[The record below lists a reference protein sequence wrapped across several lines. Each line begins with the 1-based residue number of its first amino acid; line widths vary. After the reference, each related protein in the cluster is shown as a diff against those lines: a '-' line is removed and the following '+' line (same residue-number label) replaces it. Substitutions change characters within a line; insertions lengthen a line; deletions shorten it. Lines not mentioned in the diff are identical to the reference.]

1 MRAYGAI
8 NLRQVPLR
16 LRDQFHALCAL
27 RGTSMTR
34 RLIELIEADVEHAI
48 EDGTYLPVVTRS
60 SNEQARQSADEAGAG
75 QRELFSEQSGKA
87 IK

>member
-16 LRDQFHALCAL
+16 LRDQFHAVCAL

-34 RLIELIEADVEHAI
+34 RLIELIEADVERALD
-48 EDGTYLPVVTRS
+48 EGAYLPVTTRS
-60 SNEQARQSADEAGAG
+60 RVRDSADRERADV
-75 QRELFSEQSGKA
+75 QRELFPEHSPHDES
-87 IK
+87 

>member
-16 LRDQFHALCAL
+16 LRDQFHAACAL

-34 RLIELIEADVEHAI
+34 RLIELIEADVERALD
-48 EDGTYLPVVTRS
+48 EGAYLPVTTRS
-60 SNEQARQSADEAGAG
+60 KVRDDAGRERADV
-75 QRELFSEQSGKA
+75 QRELFPDPLEEDK
-87 IK
+87 